1 MFNSSENS
9 PYPVTSMRTRMLTT
23 GDAAAYL
30 GLSVSYLN
38 KMRISGGGPVF
49 LKLSRAVRYR
59 QEDLDAWTA
68 SRRYNSTSAIPGTP
82 APSSA
87 AGEQPPSD

>member
-1 MFNSSENS
+1 MFNTPENS
-9 PYPVTSMRTRMLTT
+9 TLPIAGTRTRMLTT

-68 SRRYNSTSAIPGTP
+68 SRRYSSTSAIPGNP
-82 APSSA
+82 APSGA

>member
-1 MFNSSENS
+1 MFKAPENS
-9 PYPVTSMRTRMLTT
+9 TNSGAGTRTRMLTT

-30 GLSVSYLN
+30 GLSVSCLN

-68 SRRYNSTSAIPGTP
+68 SRRYSATSAIPGNP
-82 APSSA
+82 A
-87 AGEQPPSD
+87 